1 MWSDGSGGGWGS
13 ILLWIFPS
21 PSPGAEMW
29 RGQNLII
36 NSLNCTSQ
44 TPSAQIV
51 HPTIWYWGNMQII
64 KDLFNYIQLFLTF
77 LRKTRVPN
85 VSEQKWSRTEV
96 GKNVNGSSSWCSG
109 RGQKTASSDVGREG
123 DKGRRTEARPG
134 RASVHCV
141 QHSQTTILDGKKVT
155 NSPKK
160 NILIR
165 HFYAWLKQRNS
176 KCHVVTKKIDTLDD
190 N

>member
-1 MWSDGSGGGWGS
+1 MNVEWWFWWRVRVHFTLD
-13 ILLWIFPS
+13 IPFPES
-21 PSPGAEMW
+21 RGRDVTGTEFDYKFTELHIRHPVNRKCNLHPS
-29 RGQNLII
+29 
-36 NSLNCTSQ
+36 
-44 TPSAQIV
+44 
-51 HPTIWYWGNMQII
+51 IWYWGNMQII

-85 VSEQKWSRTEV
+85 VAEQKWTRTGV

-155 NSPKK
+155 NSPWK
-160 NILIR
+160 NE
-165 HFYAWLKQRNS
+165 Y
-176 KCHVVTKKIDTLDD
+176 
-190 N
+190 